1 MNSIQI
7 KYFTVLPLGLF
18 KLVIF
23 CAGIVG
29 SRQEQNEPGTSG
41 NSSRSYVT
49 PRSNV
54 CAKEKLSAPSKQP
67 SEHCPSLEPCSLSL
81 LSSRLLDI
89 SSDSGHQVIS
99 EASFKYFTLLEP
111 LATVVALCLC
121 AYSAVSVKQNKALTT
136 LIAIGVLSKSQMKF
150 GG

>member
-1 MNSIQI
+1 MNSIQF
-7 KYFTVLPLGLF
+7 KSFTVLSLGLF

-29 SRQEQNEPGTSG
+29 LRQEQNEPGTSG
-41 NSSRSYVT
+41 NSSRSLHVT

-54 CAKEKLSAPSKQP
+54 CAKEKLSVPSKQP

-121 AYSAVSVKQNKALTT
+121 AYSAAS
-136 LIAIGVLSKSQMKF
+136 
-150 GG
+150 